1 MWKSQ
6 VYKRQAEGTSKGR
19 KMDVLR
25 ACSCDMETNVLR
37 KLGRKAAHLELG
49 NQRGEW
55 SGVN

>member
-1 MWKSQ
+1 
-6 VYKRQAEGTSKGR
+6 
-19 KMDVLR
+19 
-25 ACSCDMETNVLR
+25 METNVLR